1 MTRDETGAGVGT
13 GEGAEP
19 SAGTQ
24 PEGRSENGVAVAF
37 GRQLKLLRVRAGLDR
52 VEFGKRVGYAAQSVA
67 SFEQGRRIPQPGF
80 VDKAD
85 RVLEAGGLLVAL
97 KDELA
102 RSQYP
107 AFFRDM
113 ARLEAE
119 AVTLHVYAT
128 LAVPGLLQTEEYSRA
143 VFAMRRPLLDE
154 ETIEQRVS
162 ARMARQAIFARKPMP
177 TLSFVI
183 EESVL
188 QRPVGG
194 RSVLRGQ
201 LEQIILHGHRRNVEV
216 QLMPTDRMEHCGLA
230 GPFTLIEKHDGRRMA
245 YVEVQ
250 RDSRL
255 HTDWAVVRDV
265 EEQYGIIR
273 AQALTPR
280 ESLDVVKGLLGEG

>member
-1 MTRDETGAGVGT
+1 MAQGESSSEDQGAR
-13 GEGAEP
+13 
-19 SAGTQ
+19 
-24 PEGRSENGVAVAF
+24 PEGKQANGVAVAF
-37 GRQLKLLRVRAGLDR
+37 GRQLKLLRTRAGLDR
-52 VEFGKRVGYAAQSVA
+52 VEFGKRTGYAAQSLA

-85 RVLEAGGLLVAL
+85 KVLEAGGLLLAL
-97 KDELA
+97 KDELSRA
-102 RSQYP
+102 QYP

-113 ARLEAE
+113 AKLEAE
-119 AVTLHVYAT
+119 AVTLHVYAA
-128 LAVPGLLQTEEYSRA
+128 LAVPGLLQTEDYARA
-143 VFAMRRPLLDE
+143 VFSMRRPLLGE

-162 ARMARQAIFARKPMP
+162 ARMARQAIFTRTPMP

-188 QRPVGG
+188 RRPVGG
-194 RSVLRGQ
+194 LAVHRGQ
-201 LEQIILHGHRRNVEV
+201 LEQIIFHGQRRNVEV

-255 HTDWAVVRDV
+255 HTDRAVVRDV

-273 AQALTPR
+273 AQALTPS
-280 ESLDVVKGLLGEG
+280 ESLDVVKRLLGEG